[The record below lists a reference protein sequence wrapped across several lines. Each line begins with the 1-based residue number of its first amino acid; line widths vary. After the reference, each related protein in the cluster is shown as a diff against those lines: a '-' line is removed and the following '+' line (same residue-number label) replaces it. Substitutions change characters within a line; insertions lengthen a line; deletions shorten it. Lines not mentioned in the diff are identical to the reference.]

1 MGGKTNMRKPR
12 ERGIG
17 IHVWDRLRANIFE
30 VRDLSGF
37 DNLLNVMER
46 SMTAQRRLRHSVL
59 TCKPGS
65 EMFMKIIFR
74 LQILFSHRMVWG

>member
-1 MGGKTNMRKPR
+1 MRKPR
-12 ERGIG
+12 ERGVG
-17 IHVWDRLRANIFE
+17 IHVWDRVRANIFE

-37 DNLLNVMER
+37 GNLLNVMER
-46 SMTAQRRLRHSVL
+46 SLAAQRRLHHPAL